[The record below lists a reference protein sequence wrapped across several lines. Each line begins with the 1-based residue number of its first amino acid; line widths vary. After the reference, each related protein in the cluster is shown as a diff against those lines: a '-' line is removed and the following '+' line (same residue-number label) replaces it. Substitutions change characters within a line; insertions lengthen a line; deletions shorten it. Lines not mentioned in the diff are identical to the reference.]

1 MYTSNR
7 KGNAVSGRWVGLA
20 WLGLAWLYLGWVDL
34 SSLGLGWVGL
44 GCLVYKTSLGE
55 EDFVGYIGK
64 GGSIKLEGLIFER
77 SASLLVLRYLYCVID
92 MLMIGSNLID

>member
-20 WLGLAWLYLGWVDL
+20 WLH
-34 SSLGLGWVGL
+34 
-44 GCLVYKTSLGE
+44 LVGE

-64 GGSIKLEGLIFER
+64 GGSIKLEGLIFVR
-77 SASLLVLRYLYCVID
+77 SVSLLVLRYLYCVID